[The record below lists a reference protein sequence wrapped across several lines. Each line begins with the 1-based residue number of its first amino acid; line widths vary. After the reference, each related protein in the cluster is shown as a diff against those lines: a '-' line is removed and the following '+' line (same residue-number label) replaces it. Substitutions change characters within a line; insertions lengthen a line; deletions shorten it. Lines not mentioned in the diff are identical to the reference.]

1 MERFEFHQ
9 GVMLPVSFPR
19 EKNKGCCKFTHMG
32 QLAHGEGLFWLN
44 SNALEQKG
52 QTISKEIREKFSK
65 DLKNGN
71 ATIVNLNWGTVEQ
84 WKKRLENGQTQ
95 KKRVHLLALGD
106 VGSTVLTALKL
117 LGGDCIHTLGIY
129 DVNENVC
136 KRWESELNQ
145 AAFPWAY
152 DRLPQVVIL
161 KEDELFD
168 CDLFVF
174 CASKG
179 IPPVGTE
186 VKDVRMVQFE
196 ANRGIISLFAKKA
209 RASGFEGLFAVVS
222 DPVDPLCKAAFL
234 ASNTLEN
241 GAFDGNGLRPEQIQG
256 YGLGVMNARAAY
268 YAKKDVRFAS
278 FLKEGRVYGPH
289 GQDLVIANSIT
300 AYDESLSKELTRLAI
315 DANLRTRE
323 LGFKPYVAPA
333 ISSAAISLLLTLR
346 GEWHY
351 SSNYL
356 GGVYMG
362 CKNRTTPWGLEM
374 ESLPLPEQLYA
385 RLEKAYRGLEVIQ

>member
-1 MERFEFHQ
+1 MKRCEFRQ
-9 GVMLPVSFPR
+9 GVMIPVAFPV
-19 EKNKGCCKFTHMG
+19 EKSKGLCRFTHLG
-32 QLAHGEGLFWLN
+32 QLVEGEGLFCLD
-44 SNALEQKG
+44 SNALEEKSRKLSQ
-52 QTISKEIREKFSK
+52 EIKEKFMK

-71 ATIVNLNWGTVEQ
+71 AAIVNLNWGTIEQ
-84 WKKRLENGQTQ
+84 WKERLENNQKE

-145 AAFPWAY
+145 AAFPWDY
-152 DRLPQVVIL
+152 DKMPEVVIL
-161 KEDELFD
+161 QEDALFD
-168 CDLFVF
+168 CDMFVF

-179 IPPVGTE
+179 IPPVGSE

-209 RASGFEGLFAVVS
+209 SERQFQGLFAVVS

-234 ASNTLEN
+234 ASNTDEN
-241 GAFDGNGLRPEQIQG
+241 GVFDGKGLRPEQIQG

-268 YAKKDVRFAS
+268 YAKKEERFSS
-278 FLKEGRVYGPH
+278 FLKEGRAYGPH
-289 GQDLVIANSIT
+289 GQDLVIANSIH
-300 AYDESLSKELTRLAI
+300 AYDDSLSKELTQLAI

-333 ISSAAISLLLTLR
+333 ISSAAISLILTLR

-362 CKNRTTPWGLEM
+362 CRNRTTPWGLEL
-374 ESLPLPEQLYA
+374 ESLPLPQQLFV
-385 RLEKAYRGLEVIQ
+385 RLERAFHGLEGIK

>member
-1 MERFEFHQ
+1 MKRCEFQQ
-9 GVMLPVSFPR
+9 GVMIPVAFPG
-19 EKNKGCCKFTHMG
+19 EKNKGLCKFTHLG
-32 QLAHGEGLFWLN
+32 QLVEGEGLFCLD
-44 SNALEQKG
+44 SNALEEKSQRL
-52 QTISKEIREKFSK
+52 SREIKEKFIK
-65 DLKNGN
+65 DLENGN
-71 ATIVNLNWGTVEQ
+71 AAIVNLNWGTMEQ
-84 WKKRLENGQTQ
+84 WKERLEASQKE

-145 AAFPWAY
+145 AAFPWDY
-152 DRLPQVVIL
+152 DRLPEVVIL
-161 KEDELFD
+161 KEEALFD
-168 CDLFVF
+168 CDMFVF

-179 IPPVGTE
+179 IPPVGSE
-186 VKDVRMVQFE
+186 VKDVRMAQFE

-209 RASGFEGLFAVVS
+209 SESQFQGLFAVVS

-234 ASNTLEN
+234 ASNTDEN
-241 GAFDGNGLRPEQIQG
+241 GVFHGKGLRPEQIQG

-268 YAKKDVRFAS
+268 YAKKEDRFSS
-278 FLKEGRVYGPH
+278 FLKEGRAYGPH
-289 GQDLVIANSIT
+289 GQDLVIANSID
-300 AYDESLSKELTRLAI
+300 AYDDSISKELTQLAI

-333 ISSAAISLLLTLR
+333 ISSAAISLILTLR

-362 CKNRTTPWGLEM
+362 CRNRTTPWGLEL
-374 ESLPLPEQLYA
+374 ENLPLPEQLFV
-385 RLEKAYRGLEVIQ
+385 RLEKAFHGLEGIT